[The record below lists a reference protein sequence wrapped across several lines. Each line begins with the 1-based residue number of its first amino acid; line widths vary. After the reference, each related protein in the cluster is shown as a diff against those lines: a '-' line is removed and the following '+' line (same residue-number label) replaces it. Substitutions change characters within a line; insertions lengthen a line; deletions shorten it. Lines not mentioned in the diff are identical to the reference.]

1 MKIILFCHPDFSNSK
16 SMPLFAKMLEVGF
29 IGRGHVVERWSP
41 QALVHRWFRHS
52 PLAKWAGYIDQYF
65 LFPFWVRSKLQ
76 SISADTLFVFC
87 DQALGP
93 WVPLVKGRVHV
104 VHVHDL
110 LALRSALGDIPENAT
125 SFSGRVYQRYI
136 RRGFTRAKHF
146 IAISQ
151 KTRAD
156 LCQFAG
162 VRGELCAVVYN
173 GLNFPYTRMSS
184 DVSLAVLQ
192 QAGLPAS
199 AEGLVLHVG
208 GAQWYKNLAGI
219 INIYAH
225 YAAACPK
232 PLALWCI
239 GPPPTAAI
247 QRAIEK
253 VPANGRV
260 YFFDKLSCEA
270 LQAAYS
276 LAAAS
281 LFPSLEEG
289 FGWPIIESLACGC
302 PVITTALAPM
312 NEIGGDLATYL
323 PRLTLGDDADLWAAQ
338 GAASLQ
344 RLLERGMDERQRYQE
359 ASQKWAARFDADRAI
374 EAYLSNYRRIVDE
387 VRPL

>member
-1 MKIILFCHPDFSNSK
+1 MRIILFCHPDFSNSK
-16 SMPLFAKMLEVGF
+16 SMPLFAKMLEAGF
-29 IGRGHVVERWSP
+29 VARGHLVERWSP
-41 QALVHRWFRHS
+41 QALVYKWFRRS
-52 PLAKWAGYIDQYF
+52 SLAKWAGYIDQYF
-65 LFPFWVRSKLQ
+65 IFPFQVRSKLR

-93 WVPLVKGRVHV
+93 WIPLVEQRLHV

-110 LALRSALGDIPENAT
+110 LALRSALGDIPENTT

-156 LCQFAG
+156 LCTFAG
-162 VRGELCAVVYN
+162 VEGARCTVVYN
-173 GLNFPYTRMSS
+173 GLNFPYTR
-184 DVSLAVLQ
+184 VSNPVALAVLR

-199 AEGLVLHVG
+199 GEGMVLHVG

-219 INIYAH
+219 INIYSH
-225 YAAACPK
+225 YASSVPK

-239 GPPPTAAI
+239 GPPPTAVI
-247 QRAIEK
+247 QRAIK
-253 VPANGRV
+253 KIPANGEV
-260 YFFDKLSCEA
+260 YFFNKISCDV

-276 LAAAS
+276 LASAT

-312 NEIGGDLATYL
+312 TEVGGQLATYL
-323 PRLTLGDDADLWAAQ
+323 PRLMLGDDADLWAAQ
-338 GAASLQ
+338 GAESLQ
-344 RLLERGMDERQRYQE
+344 GLLARGMDERQQYEE
-359 ASQKWAARFDADRAI
+359 AAQKWATQFNADRAI
-374 EAYLSNYRRIVDE
+374 EAYLLVYRRIVEE
-387 VRPL
+387 VRSP